1 MIYYISTLVSRDRV
15 RQACLATVRFKN
27 EMSELGEVDKLSISE
42 GCPTVAFSYQS
53 ELENTL
59 DIVYGDLS
67 KPVRAYGYDSIFLGG

>member
-1 MIYYISTLVSRDRV
+1 
-15 RQACLATVRFKN
+15 
-27 EMSELGEVDKLSISE
+27 MSELGEVDKLSISE